1 MPWSLLLRHLL
12 ARPVRTALT
21 FLSLVIAFFLVC
33 FLKSVVGALG
43 AGVEAAS
50 QSRLIVQSA
59 VSLFV
64 NLPVS
69 YQSKIDGVVGVER
82 TCKLQWFGGYYQ
94 DPANFFA
101 QFAVDADRLLGVYPE
116 IVLVEGSEAQFLRQR
131 NACLIGEELA
141 DSFGWR
147 VGDTVPIIGGLY
159 TRVDGSPWTFL
170 VAGIYRPS
178 SANVDG
184 RTLWF
189 HYEYLE
195 QSLENG
201 AAEGPD
207 GAGVYV
213 LSLARGADVTR
224 VMGDI
229 DRLFENGPQR
239 VQTTTESEF
248 QRQFVSMLGSVPTLL
263 GSIGGGVLFAILLA
277 TLNTMLMAGRER
289 TRSMGILKALGYP
302 SRAVFALL
310 IGESL
315 ILCLLGGMG
324 GVGVALATSEGMGS
338 FFGGFGIPGYGIGL
352 GTAAM
357 GMGLALLVGL
367 VAGIAPA
374 IAASRMRVV
383 DALGAEH

>member
-1 MPWSLLLRHLL
+1 MPWSLLFRHLL
-12 ARPVRTALT
+12 ARPVRSALT

-50 QSRLIVQSA
+50 QTRLIVQSA

-69 YQSKIDGVVGVER
+69 YQSKIDGVVGVAE

-94 DPANFFA
+94 DPSNFFA
-101 QFAVDADRLLGVYPE
+101 QFAVDADRLLSIYPE
-116 IVLVEGSEAQFLRQR
+116 IVLVDGSAGQFLRQR

-141 DSFGWR
+141 KSFGWR

-159 TRVDGSPWTFL
+159 TRVDGTPWTFL

-189 HYEYLE
+189 HYDYLE

-201 AAEGPD
+201 AAEGPE

-302 SRAVFALL
+302 SRAIFALL

-315 ILCLLGGMG
+315 ILCLLGGLG

-338 FFGGFGIPGYGIGL
+338 FFAGFGIPGYGIDL

-357 GMGLALLVGL
+357 GMGLALAVGL
-367 VAGIAPA
+367 IAGLAPA
-374 IAASRMRVV
+374 VVASRMRVV
-383 DALGAEH
+383 EALGAEH